1 MNTNT
6 TNVLVMSVVRSW
18 GFARPTGEIF
28 NPPAVCKID
37 PNLRIK
43 CFHIENM
50 EDTIRQG
57 LARMGYSQTSIKTFV
72 DHASVFLRKNM
83 GKPKPLTEE
92 SWKTPFDETMKKAME
107 DITQIST
114 KRNKVKAMRLTHQVL
129 DMEDSSELGNYY
141 KTVAKETKEARET
154 TKRPPIDDAVYQKQ
168 KESLE
173 KDM

>member
-1 MNTNT
+1 MIQVKTN
-6 TNVLVMSVVRSW
+6 
-18 GFARPTGEIF
+18 
-28 NPPAVCKID
+28 

-43 CFHIENM
+43 CFHIEM
-50 EDTIRQG
+50 IEDTIRQG

>member
-1 MNTNT
+1 
-6 TNVLVMSVVRSW
+6 
-18 GFARPTGEIF
+18 
-28 NPPAVCKID
+28 
-37 PNLRIK
+37 
-43 CFHIENM
+43 M

-57 LARMGYSQTSIKTFV
+57 LARMGYSQTSIKTLF

-114 KRNKVKAMRLTHQVL
+114 KRNKVKAMWLTHQVL

-154 TKRPPIDDAVYQKQ
+154 TKRQPINDTPYQKQ

-173 KDM
+173 KDMLIAEASKDK

>member
-1 MNTNT
+1 
-6 TNVLVMSVVRSW
+6 
-18 GFARPTGEIF
+18 
-28 NPPAVCKID
+28 
-37 PNLRIK
+37 
-43 CFHIENM
+43 M

-57 LARMGYSQTSIKTFV
+57 LARMGYSQTSIKTLF

-114 KRNKVKAMRLTHQVL
+114 KRNKVKAMWLTHQVL

-141 KTVAKETKEARET
+141 KTVAKRNQGS
-154 TKRPPIDDAVYQKQ
+154 KRDD
-168 KESLE
+168 
-173 KDM
+173 